1 MTNQTYY
8 DLIVVIVNLGKA
20 SRVLAEAKKIGIT
33 GGTISLAHGTVN
45 SNLLRKLGLSEIRK
59 EVLLM
64 VSQRKHTVLTINHIT
79 DTFHLEEPNRGI
91 IFSTPLSTVVGTHNQ
106 LSDLHDTDP
115 VSDPTHEMFM
125 TIVPEGDGD
134 KVVEVVR
141 QGGGAGGTIIPAYG
155 AFAET
160 VTRVFGIEIHSE
172 KDIVINLVDKQAANQ
187 IEEELT
193 RNIQFQDS
201 DSGIMFS
208 VDAQNVRGIYIK

>member
-45 SNLLRKLGLSEIRK
+45 SSLLRKLGLSEIRK

-115 VSDPTHEMFM
+115 ISDPTHEMFM

-160 VTRVFGIEIHSE
+160 VTRVFGIEINSE
-172 KDIVINLVDKQAANQ
+172 KDIVINLVDKQMANQ

-193 RNIQFQDS
+193 RNIHFQDS

>member
-1 MTNQTYY
+1 
-8 DLIVVIVNLGKA
+8 LIVVIVNLGKA

-79 DTFHLEEPNRGI
+79 VTFHLEEPNRGI

-115 VSDPTHEMFM
+115 VSDPTHEMFV

-160 VTRVFGIEIHSE
+160 VTRVFGIEINSE
-172 KDIVINLVDKQAANQ
+172 KDIVINLVDKQMANQ

-193 RNIQFQDS
+193 RNIHFQDS

>member
-8 DLIVVIVNLGKA
+8 DLIVVILNLGKA

-64 VSQRKHTVLTINHIT
+64 VSQRKHTVLTINHVT

-91 IFSTPLSTVVGTHNQ
+91 IFSTPLSTVVGTHDQ

-115 VSDPTHEMFM
+115 ISDPTHEMFV

-134 KVVEVVR
+134 TVVEVVR

-172 KDIVINLVDKQAANQ
+172 KDIVINLVDKQTANQ

-193 RNIQFQDS
+193 RSIQFQDS
-201 DSGIMFS
+201 NSGIMFS

>member
-64 VSQRKHTVLTINHIT
+64 VSQRKHTFLTINHIT

-91 IFSTPLSTVVGTHNQ
+91 IFSTPLSTVVGTHDQ

-115 VSDPTHEMFM
+115 VSDPTHEMFV

-134 KVVEVVR
+134 TVVEVVR

-160 VTRVFGIEIHSE
+160 VTRVFGIEINSE
-172 KDIVINLVDKQAANQ
+172 KDIVINLVDKQMANQ

-193 RNIQFQDS
+193 RNIHFQDS

>member
-45 SNLLRKLGLSEIRK
+45 SSLLRKLGLSEIRK

-115 VSDPTHEMFM
+115 VSDPTHEMFV

-160 VTRVFGIEIHSE
+160 VTRVFGIEINSE
-172 KDIVINLVDKQAANQ
+172 KDIVINLVDKQMANQ

>member
-45 SNLLRKLGLSEIRK
+45 SSLLRKLGLSEIRK

-134 KVVEVVR
+134 KVVELVR

-172 KDIVINLVDKQAANQ
+172 KDIVINLVDKEAANQ

>member
-8 DLIVVIVNLGKA
+8 DLIVVILNLGKA

-64 VSQRKHTVLTINHIT
+64 VSQRKHTVLTINHVT
-79 DTFHLEEPNRGI
+79 DTFHLDEPNRGI

-172 KDIVINLVDKQAANQ
+172 KDIVINLVDKEAANQ
-187 IEEELT
+187 IEEELA

>member
-45 SNLLRKLGLSEIRK
+45 SSLLRKLGLSEIRK

-91 IFSTPLSTVVGTHNQ
+91 IFSTPLSTVVGTHDQ

-115 VSDPTHEMFM
+115 VSDPTHEMFV

-134 KVVEVVR
+134 TVVEVVR

-160 VTRVFGIEIHSE
+160 VTRVFGIEINSE
-172 KDIVINLVDKQAANQ
+172 KDIVINLVDKQMANQ

>member
-115 VSDPTHEMFM
+115 VSDPTHEMFV

-134 KVVEVVR
+134 TVVEVVR

-160 VTRVFGIEIHSE
+160 VTRVFGIEINSE
-172 KDIVINLVDKQAANQ
+172 KDIVINLVDKQMANQ

-193 RNIQFQDS
+193 RNIHFQDS

>member
-8 DLIVVIVNLGKA
+8 DLIVVILNLGKA

-115 VSDPTHEMFM
+115 ISDPTHEMFM

-134 KVVEVVR
+134 KVVELVR

-172 KDIVINLVDKQAANQ
+172 KDIVINLVDKEAANQ

>member
-91 IFSTPLSTVVGTHNQ
+91 IFSTPLSTVVGTHDQ

-115 VSDPTHEMFM
+115 VSDPTHEMFV

-134 KVVEVVR
+134 TVVEVVR

-160 VTRVFGIEIHSE
+160 VTRVFGIEINSE

>member
-125 TIVPEGDGD
+125 TIVPEGNGD

-160 VTRVFGIEIHSE
+160 VTRVFGIEINSE
-172 KDIVINLVDKQAANQ
+172 KDIVINLVDKQMANQ

-193 RNIQFQDS
+193 RNIHFQDS

>member
-45 SNLLRKLGLSEIRK
+45 SSLLRKLGLSEIRK

-160 VTRVFGIEIHSE
+160 VTRVFGIEINSE
-172 KDIVINLVDKQAANQ
+172 KDIVINLVDKQMANQ

>member
-1 MTNQTYY
+1 TYY

-115 VSDPTHEMFM
+115 VSDPTHEMFV

-160 VTRVFGIEIHSE
+160 VTRVFGIEINSE
-172 KDIVINLVDKQAANQ
+172 KDIVINLVDKQMANQ

-193 RNIQFQDS
+193 RNIHFQDS

>member
-8 DLIVVIVNLGKA
+8 DLIVVILNLGKA
-20 SRVLAEAKKIGIT
+20 SRVLAQAKKIGIT

-115 VSDPTHEMFM
+115 ISDPTHEMFM

-134 KVVEVVR
+134 KVVELVR

-172 KDIVINLVDKQAANQ
+172 KDIVINLVDKEAANQ

>member
-91 IFSTPLSTVVGTHNQ
+91 IFSTPLSTVVGTHDQ

-115 VSDPTHEMFM
+115 ISDPTHEMFM

-134 KVVEVVR
+134 KVVELVR

-172 KDIVINLVDKQAANQ
+172 KDIVINLVDKQMANQ

-208 VDAQNVRGIYIK
+208 VDAQNVRGIYFK

>member
-8 DLIVVIVNLGKA
+8 DLIVVILNLGKA

-91 IFSTPLSTVVGTHNQ
+91 IFSTPLSTVVGTHDQ

-115 VSDPTHEMFM
+115 ISDPTHEMFL

-134 KVVEVVR
+134 TVVEVVR

-160 VTRVFGIEIHSE
+160 VTRVFGIEINSE
-172 KDIVINLVDKQAANQ
+172 KDIVINLVDKEAANQ
-187 IEEELT
+187 IEEELA

>member
-91 IFSTPLSTVVGTHNQ
+91 IFSTPLSTVVGTHDQ

-115 VSDPTHEMFM
+115 VSDPTHEMFV

-134 KVVEVVR
+134 TVVEVVR

-160 VTRVFGIEIHSE
+160 VTRVFGIEINSE
-172 KDIVINLVDKQAANQ
+172 KDIVINLVDKQMANQ

>member
-115 VSDPTHEMFM
+115 VSDPTHEMFV

-160 VTRVFGIEIHSE
+160 VTRVFGIEINSE
-172 KDIVINLVDKQAANQ
+172 KDIVINLVDKQMANQ

>member
-91 IFSTPLSTVVGTHNQ
+91 IFSTPLSTVMGTHNQ

-115 VSDPTHEMFM
+115 VSDPTHEMFV

-134 KVVEVVR
+134 TVVEVVR

-160 VTRVFGIEIHSE
+160 VTRVFGIEINSE
-172 KDIVINLVDKQAANQ
+172 KDIVINLVDKQMANQ

-193 RNIQFQDS
+193 RNIHFQDS

>member
-115 VSDPTHEMFM
+115 VSDPTHEMFV

-134 KVVEVVR
+134 TVVEVVR

-160 VTRVFGIEIHSE
+160 VTRVFGIEINSE
-172 KDIVINLVDKQAANQ
+172 KDIVINLVDKQMANQ

>member
-1 MTNQTYY
+1 M
-8 DLIVVIVNLGKA
+8 
-20 SRVLAEAKKIGIT
+20 
-33 GGTISLAHGTVN
+33 N

-115 VSDPTHEMFM
+115 VSDPTHEMFV

-160 VTRVFGIEIHSE
+160 VTRVFGIEINSE
-172 KDIVINLVDKQAANQ
+172 KDIVINLVDKQMANQ

-193 RNIQFQDS
+193 RNIHFQDS

>member
-45 SNLLRKLGLSEIRK
+45 SNLLRKLGLSDIRK

-64 VSQRKHTVLTINHIT
+64 VSQRKHTFLTINHIT

-115 VSDPTHEMFM
+115 VSDPTHEMFV

-134 KVVEVVR
+134 TVVEVVR

-160 VTRVFGIEIHSE
+160 VTRVFGIEINSE
-172 KDIVINLVDKQAANQ
+172 KDIVINLVDKQMANQ

-193 RNIQFQDS
+193 RNIHFQDS

>member
-79 DTFHLEEPNRGI
+79 VTFHLEEPNRGI

-115 VSDPTHEMFM
+115 VSDPTHEMFV

-160 VTRVFGIEIHSE
+160 VTRVFGIEINSE
-172 KDIVINLVDKQAANQ
+172 KDIVINLVDKQMANQ

-193 RNIQFQDS
+193 RNIHFQDS

>member
-8 DLIVVIVNLGKA
+8 DLIVVILNLGKA
-20 SRVLAEAKKIGIT
+20 SRVLAQAKKIGIT

-45 SNLLRKLGLSEIRK
+45 SSLLRKLGLSEIRK

-172 KDIVINLVDKQAANQ
+172 KDIVINLVDKEAANQ

>member
-8 DLIVVIVNLGKA
+8 DLIVVILNLGKA

-115 VSDPTHEMFM
+115 VSDPTHEMFV

-160 VTRVFGIEIHSE
+160 VTRVFGIEINSE
-172 KDIVINLVDKQAANQ
+172 KDIVINLVDKQMANQ

-193 RNIQFQDS
+193 RNIHFQDS

>member
-64 VSQRKHTVLTINHIT
+64 VSQRKHTFLTINHIT

-115 VSDPTHEMFM
+115 VSDPTHEMFV

-134 KVVEVVR
+134 TVVEVVR

-160 VTRVFGIEIHSE
+160 VTRVFGIEINSE
-172 KDIVINLVDKQAANQ
+172 KDIVINLVDKQMANQ

-193 RNIQFQDS
+193 RNIHFQDS

>member
-115 VSDPTHEMFM
+115 ISDPTHEMFM

-172 KDIVINLVDKQAANQ
+172 KDIVINLVDKQMANQ

-208 VDAQNVRGIYIK
+208 VDAQNVRGIYFK

>member
-134 KVVEVVR
+134 KVVELVR

-160 VTRVFGIEIHSE
+160 VTRVFGIEINSE
-172 KDIVINLVDKQAANQ
+172 KDIVINLVDKQMANQ

-193 RNIQFQDS
+193 RNIHFQDS

>member
-115 VSDPTHEMFM
+115 VSDPTHEMFV

-160 VTRVFGIEIHSE
+160 VTRVFGIEINSE
-172 KDIVINLVDKQAANQ
+172 KDIVINLVDKQMANQ

-193 RNIQFQDS
+193 RNIHFQDS

>member
-8 DLIVVIVNLGKA
+8 DLIVVILNLGKA

-64 VSQRKHTVLTINHIT
+64 VSQRKHTVLTINHVT

-115 VSDPTHEMFM
+115 ISDPTHEMFV

-134 KVVEVVR
+134 KVVELVR
-141 QGGGAGGTIIPAYG
+141 QAGGAGGTIIPAYG

-172 KDIVINLVDKQAANQ
+172 KDIVINLVDKQTANQ

-193 RNIQFQDS
+193 RSIQFQDS
-201 DSGIMFS
+201 NSGIMFS

>member
-45 SNLLRKLGLSEIRK
+45 SSLLRKLGLSEIRK

-115 VSDPTHEMFM
+115 VSDPTHEMFV

-134 KVVEVVR
+134 TVVEVVR

-160 VTRVFGIEIHSE
+160 VTRVFGIEINSE
-172 KDIVINLVDKQAANQ
+172 KDIVINLVDKQMANQ
-187 IEEELT
+187 IEEEFT
-193 RNIQFQDS
+193 RNIHFQDS

>member
-8 DLIVVIVNLGKA
+8 DLIVVILNLGKA

-64 VSQRKHTVLTINHIT
+64 VSQRKHTVLTINHVT

-91 IFSTPLSTVVGTHNQ
+91 IFSTPLSTVVGTHDQ

-115 VSDPTHEMFM
+115 ISDPTHEMFV

-134 KVVEVVR
+134 KVVEIVR

-172 KDIVINLVDKQAANQ
+172 KDIVINLVDKQTANQ

-193 RNIQFQDS
+193 RSIQFQDS
-201 DSGIMFS
+201 NSGIMFS

>member
-115 VSDPTHEMFM
+115 VSDPTHEMFV
-125 TIVPEGDGD
+125 TIVPEGNGD
-134 KVVEVVR
+134 TVVEVVR

-160 VTRVFGIEIHSE
+160 VTRVFGIEINSE
-172 KDIVINLVDKQAANQ
+172 KDIVINLVDKQMANQ

-193 RNIQFQDS
+193 RNIHFQDS

>member
-45 SNLLRKLGLSEIRK
+45 SSLLRKLGLSEIRK

>member
-45 SNLLRKLGLSEIRK
+45 SSLLRKLGLSEIRK

-91 IFSTPLSTVVGTHNQ
+91 IFSTPLSTVVGTHDQ

-115 VSDPTHEMFM
+115 VSDPTHEMFV

-134 KVVEVVR
+134 TVVEVVR

-160 VTRVFGIEIHSE
+160 VTRVFGIEINSE
-172 KDIVINLVDKQAANQ
+172 KDIVINLVDKQMANP

>member
-45 SNLLRKLGLSEIRK
+45 SSLLRKLGLSEIRK

-79 DTFHLEEPNRGI
+79 GTFHLEEPNRGI

-115 VSDPTHEMFM
+115 VSDPTHEMFV

-134 KVVEVVR
+134 TVVEVVR

-160 VTRVFGIEIHSE
+160 VTRVFGIEINSE
-172 KDIVINLVDKQAANQ
+172 KDIVINLVDKQMANQ